1 MKTNIQLSHI
11 STTCLLR
18 MLLRNLWMILATA
31 LIFSMCTSLYLSWI
45 FVPKYQATMTY
56 AVTSRRTSYAT
67 SGNQSAT
74 REVAAVLTEML
85 ETDMVADNIR
95 AHSPELENFNG
106 TITASQVGESN
117 MIVVNSVADTP
128 EEAFLSSPST
138 TSLYPTCRL

>member
-18 MLLRNLWMILATA
+18 MLLRNLWMILTTA

-85 ETDMVADNIR
+85 
-95 AHSPELENFNG
+95 
-106 TITASQVGESN
+106 
-117 MIVVNSVADTP
+117 
-128 EEAFLSSPST
+128 
-138 TSLYPTCRL
+138 